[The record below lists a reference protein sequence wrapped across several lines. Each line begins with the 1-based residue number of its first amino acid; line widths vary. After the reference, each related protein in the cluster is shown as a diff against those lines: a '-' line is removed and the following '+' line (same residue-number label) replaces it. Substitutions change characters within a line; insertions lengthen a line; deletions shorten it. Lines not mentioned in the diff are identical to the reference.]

1 MAAFRNAVTSGI
13 SPAEFWGLTPYL
25 TRHAMAAMSD
35 SRTITAWMTANLSR
49 AKTLPKLEK
58 LLSKTEVKT
67 GDIGMRLR
75 SALDQVKG
83 K

>member
-1 MAAFRNAVTSGI
+1 
-13 SPAEFWGLTPYL
+13 
-25 TRHAMAAMSD
+25 
-35 SRTITAWMTANLSR
+35 
-49 AKTLPKLEK
+49 LPKLEK